1 MLTGPPLV
9 LSLPAGSGF
18 GSIPFWLPVAAA
30 GLLAAIFAVLWWRTR
45 HRLAVTLEAIE
56 QALDREVDD
65 RSSASVET
73 DHPPRVQTLL
83 RAIGWRRAHGRL
95 LERGLSGLRAQ
106 AVLEAVSLES
116 QRLLEAGGLE
126 VASVTCVRIRPGE
139 GTVESH
145 SRLPDGTRELVI
157 LPHAPQESDARSVST
172 FTVDNLDALPDH
184 LGNLERLLSDDGS
197 VAAIHAYPLLA
208 PASAQTTDRL
218 QGFLAI
224 GCPPSS
230 ETGAKAPAAS
240 PSSPRGPAPA
250 APDPP
255 HLAALLRTAGAALAT
270 CGRLVESQH
279 VADDALL
286 ALARA
291 ADSASTYSRGHSE
304 RVSRLA
310 VQVART
316 LGHLPSEIE
325 CLRRAALLHDLGVVA
340 LSSRLLDQED
350 AYDEEDRAVMRPH
363 VEHGVDILAPLT
375 SLQDVVPVVAQ
386 HHEWWDGGGYP
397 AGLEGEEIHPLARIL
412 SVVDVYEALTS
423 SRPYRGA
430 MQPERALRHL
440 EDRAGSQ
447 FEPKVVETLAGLVRA
462 HA

>member
-1 MLTGPPLV
+1 MLNGLPLV
-9 LSLPAGSGF
+9 LALPAGSGL
-18 GSIPFWLPVAAA
+18 GSGASWVLALTS
-30 GLLAAIFAVLWWRTR
+30 GLAAVFAVLWLLARR
-45 HRLAVTLEAIE
+45 RLTATLDGLE
-56 QALDREVDD
+56 QALDSER
-65 RSSASVET
+65 RSPALAK
-73 DHPPRVQTLL
+73 DHPPRVQTLI

-95 LERGLSGLRAQ
+95 LESGLSGLRAQ
-106 AVLEAVSLES
+106 AVLETVSLES
-116 QRLLEAGGLE
+116 QRLLEAGGLD
-126 VASVTCVRIRPGE
+126 VASVTCARVRPGE

-145 SRLPDGTRELVI
+145 SRLPDGTRELVV
-157 LPHAPQESDARSVST
+157 LPHAPSESDARPVTT
-172 FTVDNLDALPDH
+172 FTADDLDALPEH
-184 LGNLERLLSDDGS
+184 LQNLGRLLGDDGP

-208 PASAQTTDRL
+208 PASTHTSERL

-224 GCPPSS
+224 GCPPRNDAVSARDS
-230 ETGAKAPAAS
+230 ARAAAP
-240 PSSPRGPAPA
+240 

-270 CGRLVESQH
+270 CGRLVESQR

-350 AYDEEDRAVMRPH
+350 AYDEEDRAAMRPH
-363 VEHGVDILAPLT
+363 VEHGLDILGPLS
-375 SLQDVVPVVAQ
+375 SLQDVVPVIAQ

-397 AGLEGEEIHPLARIL
+397 AGLAGEDIHPLARIL
-412 SVVDVYEALTS
+412 TVVDVYEALTS
-423 SRPYRGA
+423 SRPYRSA
-430 MQPERALRHL
+430 MQPERALQHL
-440 EDRAGSQ
+440 EERAGSQ
-447 FEPKVVETLAGLVRA
+447 FEPKVVDTLAGLVRA